1 MLAIIKSWSIGKDIQ
16 TMLTTFFMIYPV
28 YAHPGDAD
36 YLPCTNF
43 PATSF
48 LPIVLAVDFFEIG
61 FIFGFFGI
69 LIL

>member
-1 MLAIIKSWSIGKDIQ
+1 
-16 TMLTTFFMIYPV
+16 MLTTFFMIYPV

-61 FIFGFFGI
+61 FIFGLFGI